1 MHAWQSCLVSRP
13 RVVSL
18 KMLVQSLSSEGD
30 LDSRLSSAVAAIAE
44 APVGEDAKSFL
55 DVEDHPAAEFETE
68 RCTALQELA
77 RLEVQFTRGLS
88 LRA

>member
-1 MHAWQSCLVSRP
+1 
-13 RVVSL
+13 
-18 KMLVQSLSSEGD
+18 MLVQSLSSEGD

-55 DVEDHPAAEFETE
+55 DVEDHP
-68 RCTALQELA
+68 ELA